1 MLLDL
6 IGSDTHTVRE
16 LASDPV
22 GKILAP
28 SSFCVTAA
36 GSLKLLCTHLLH
48 FFFLKR
54 HAKNMEKA
62 KLRKKFASQ
71 NTGC

>member
-6 IGSDTHTVRE
+6 IDSDTHMVRE
-16 LASDPV
+16 LASHPV

-28 SSFCVTAA
+28 SSLCVTAT

-48 FFFLKR
+48 FFLKR